1 MADVSPGSCLE
12 LRTAGIIAE
21 LFKPEDLK
29 RPTVA
34 AATFGALLVAESQD
48 VNKVL
53 ALVAEILRPGG
64 LFPGV
69 EPSCY

>member
-1 MADVSPGSCLE
+1 MADVSPECFE

-48 VNKVL
+48 VSKVL
-53 ALVAEILRPGG
+53 ALVAEILRPG
-64 LFPGV
+64 
-69 EPSCY
+69 